1 MEIKEKCPINRIIL
15 IGNGF
20 DLAHGL
26 QTSYQHF
33 IDNFW
38 NKIGTTC
45 STTYGFS
52 LDNDFVKITVPEMQ
66 TLARVFP
73 ASGTPY
79 TYDKLSTMVRDYK
92 REGRIITFIVKNSFL
107 KYISKLRHDAGWVD
121 IENAYYQ
128 KLKECIKTH
137 QDEIERH
144 HAVEKLN
151 REFEDIKNALE
162 DYLVEETKSKH
173 LWAVDTIDD
182 CITETFGYKELNSK
196 GQKVLSEYEW
206 NYLQQLKAA
215 QETGNETLADWQ
227 ERLLES
233 SKNLTQ
239 EDIAQSLWN
248 TEYPERMHAHP
259 GRILFLNFNYTTT
272 DLPYLSSFNINTLR
286 INAISIHI
294 HGFLKDLK
302 NPIIFGYGDELDEN
316 YKELE
321 RANDNLFLQNIKSVR
336 YLFTNNYTRLSAF
349 AESAPYQVYV
359 FGHSCG
365 NSDRTL
371 LHYLFEH
378 PNCVSIKPFYHKD
391 KENDNYMDIISN
403 ITRAFNDKHALR
415 TRVVNRSNCK
425 TLPQK
430 KIHSQTS

>member
-1 MEIKEKCPINRIIL
+1 MKIKEQCPINRIIL

-26 QTSYQHF
+26 RTSYRDF
-33 IDNFW
+33 INWLW
-38 NKIGTTC
+38 NGVGTSCGTTNAP
-45 STTYGFS
+45 SFE
-52 LDNDFVKITVPEMQ
+52 NNFVKISVPGQQM
-66 TLARVFP
+66 LSRVFLT
-73 ASGTPY
+73 GKQPY
-79 TYDKLSTMVRDYK
+79 TYNKVKEVIKDQ
-92 REGRIITFIVKNSFL
+92 EGIISFTIKNKFL
-107 KYISKLRHDAGWVD
+107 EYISEINDNVGWVD

-128 KLKECIKTH
+128 KLKECIKAH
-137 QDEIERH
+137 QDETERH
-144 HAVEKLN
+144 QAVEELN
-151 REFEDIKNALE
+151 QEFEDIKNALE
-162 DYLVEETKSKH
+162 DYLAEETKSKR

-215 QETGNETLADWQ
+215 QETGNETLDDWQ

-336 YLFTNNYTRLSAF
+336 YLFTNNYTRLSSF
-349 AESAPYQVYV
+349 VESALYQVYI

>member
-38 NKIGTTC
+38 NRIGTTC
-45 STTYGFS
+45 STTYGPS
-52 LDNDFVKITVPEMQ
+52 LDDDFVEITVPEMQ

-73 ASGTPY
+73 ASGAPY
-79 TYDKLSTMVRDYK
+79 TYDKLSTMVRDYQ
-92 REGRIITFIVKNSFL
+92 RESRIITFTVKNSFL
-107 KYISKLRHDAGWVD
+107 KYISELHHDAGWVD

-144 HAVEKLN
+144 QAVEKLN
-151 REFEDIKNALE
+151 QEFEDVKNALE
-162 DYLVEETKSKH
+162 KYLQTQNNGKHRVEYPDHIGDIIIENFSYS
-173 LWAVDTIDD
+173 D
-182 CITETFGYKELNSK
+182 FNSK
-196 GQKVLSEYEW
+196 GQEELNDYEW
-206 NYLQQLKAA
+206 HYLQQLKTA
-215 QETGNETLADWQ
+215 QEKEDATLTEWQAELLKQSKDFTQKGIAD
-227 ERLLES
+227 EL
-233 SKNLTQ
+233 KNTM
-239 EDIAQSLWN
+239 
-248 TEYPERMHAHP
+248 YPEKMKVRP
-259 GRILFLNFNYTTT
+259 GKILFLNFNYTQT
-272 DLPYLSSFNINTLR
+272 DNPYRGYVRSWSSCEQDG
-286 INAISIHI
+286 IHI
-294 HGFLKDLK
+294 HGLLNDKE
-302 NPIIFGYGDELDEN
+302 NPIIFGYGDELDEV

-391 KENDNYMDIISN
+391 KENDNYMDIVSN

-415 TRVVNRSNCK
+415 TRVVNRSDCK
-425 TLPQK
+425 ALPQK

>member
-1 MEIKEKCPINRIIL
+1 MKIKEQCPINRIIL

-26 QTSYQHF
+26 RTSYRDF
-33 IDNFW
+33 INWLW
-38 NKIGTTC
+38 NGVGTSCGTTNAP
-45 STTYGFS
+45 SFE
-52 LDNDFVKITVPEMQ
+52 NNFVKISVPGQQM
-66 TLARVFP
+66 LSRVFLT
-73 ASGTPY
+73 GKQPY
-79 TYDKLSTMVRDYK
+79 TYNKVKEVIKDQ
-92 REGRIITFIVKNSFL
+92 EGIISFTIKNKFL
-107 KYISKLRHDAGWVD
+107 EYISEINYNAGWVD

-128 KLKECIKTH
+128 KLKECIKAH
-137 QDEIERH
+137 QDETERH
-144 HAVEKLN
+144 QAVEELN
-151 REFEDIKNALE
+151 HEFEDIKNALE
-162 DYLVEETKSKH
+162 DYLAEETKSKR

-227 ERLLES
+227 EGLLES
-233 SKNLTQ
+233 SKSLTQ

-272 DLPYLSSFNINTLR
+272 DLPYLSSLNINRLN
-286 INAISIHI
+286 INAILIHI